1 MDAVETRNYVIC
13 TTARSGS
20 NLFCNYL
27 TNTRRLGR
35 PGELL
40 NPDSVRASRFGRDI
54 APGSPVSM
62 EAYFAWLRQTF
73 TTPKGVFGIKV
84 LYEDFDNFK
93 GFRQIQDYFASAK
106 IYVLRRRSKLRQAIS
121 YYFAEQTGQWVA
133 TDAASMAI
141 EDVPFDFARIE
152 QHLRRLCLQ
161 DMAWITHLEAAR
173 LPYTEV
179 IFEDFLKA
187 PADHLAAIAR
197 DLGMDP
203 EGMPVEATLKEQAN
217 ARSAQFAAQF
227 ADAFRAHAFTP
238 HGAVCYKGLSFV
250 A

>member
-1 MDAVETRNYVIC
+1 MDAVETKNYVIC

-27 TNTRRLGR
+27 INTRRLGR

-40 NPDSVRASRFGRDI
+40 NPDSVRSSRFGRGI

-62 EAYFAWLRQTF
+62 ETYFAWLRQTF
-73 TTPKGVFGIKV
+73 SSRKGVFGIKV
-84 LYEDFDNFK
+84 LYEDFENFK
-93 GFRQIQDYFASAK
+93 GFPSIQDYFSSAK

-121 YYFAEQTGQWVA
+121 YYFAEKTGQWVA
-133 TDAASMAI
+133 TDPAGMLI

-173 LPYTEV
+173 LPYEEV
-179 IFEDFLKA
+179 IFEDFLRA
-187 PADHLAAIAR
+187 PGDHLASIAR
-197 DLGMDP
+197 DLGVDP

-217 ARSAQFAAQF
+217 ARSAQFAAEF
-227 ADAFRAHAFTP
+227 AAAFRARAFTP
-238 HGAVCYKGLSFV
+238 HEAVCYKGLSFV